1 MTPRL
6 LSPRRGI
13 RKVGTL
19 LSTRLHGGV
28 DVVSVAA
35 WMGDSPQTVL
45 NYYAHLMPDADAR
58 GRKVIDEAFAES
70 VDGPD
75 AAQAEGDQA

>member
-1 MTPRL
+1 
-6 LSPRRGI
+6 
-13 RKVGTL
+13 
-19 LSTRLHGGV
+19 
-28 DVVSVAA
+28 
-35 WMGDSPQTVL
+35 MGDSPQTVL

-75 AAQAEGDQA
+75 AAQAGGDQA